1 MAEEIEIQE
10 KCLECGSDI
19 RDNTQFCYNCG
30 KSLVIET
37 VPDTV
42 INESNSEELVQS
54 PIVDDAAEKRASAA
68 LERKRSRQGQRRPT
82 KIVWE
87 EPGAA
92 ANRLYLLVCILIFI
106 VAAALVFVTTIL
118 K

>member
-1 MAEEIEIQE
+1 MPDEIQIQE

-30 KSLVIET
+30 KSLVLET
-37 VPDTV
+37 APDPIV
-42 INESNSEELVQS
+42 EETLDEKLVQPPS
-54 PIVDDAAEKRASAA
+54 ATDSAEKRASAA

-87 EPGAA
+87 EPGEQ
-92 ANRLYLLVCILIFI
+92 ANRLYLLFCLLVF
-106 VAAALVFVTTIL
+106 VAAAALVVLTTVV